1 MNTAHDRPSAPGSQW
16 NGDRM
21 LHIYMWDYCQ
31 KRNFHKAA
39 QAFISEA
46 GLSPDQHVPIDAPQG
61 LLYE

>member
-1 MNTAHDRPSAPGSQW
+1 
-16 NGDRM
+16 M

-46 GLSPDQHVPIDAPQG
+46 GISPDQHVPIDAPQG